1 LPRLHFETALVDR
14 RPEFSLN
21 WGTMLR
27 LRVVSD
33 QRRTLAERSSATFSV
48 EGGTIG
54 RSADN
59 DWVLPDPLRYVSA
72 HHARVQF
79 REGHFYLQ
87 DVSTNG
93 VYVNDDMEPLGKR
106 GSAGYRLSDGDLL
119 RMGDYHIVAALEA
132 RQLAEESGAAA
143 VPTSIHALRTL
154 GAPVHD
160 IGAPLDLEQLLVP
173 AEDTGGALPELPVN
187 AYGQSVDS
195 GRVRALSR
203 KPALAPTPPAPAPA
217 AAADDADLSLGRRME
232 RLAEALGREAKA
244 GAASIKL
251 EDVHT
256 GLDAFCRG
264 AGIDSERLPAD
275 AQGRLLHLAGRLLRE
290 TLLGFKELERSRGE
304 TRNRYRVEATPPEPD
319 DPRPSLAN
327 SDLEELLIALFVQ
340 HESRSL
346 DSVQWLR
353 ETVAEAKLH
362 ESATAQATRT
372 AFVEFL
378 DRLDPAELEARFERA
393 ARRGKART
401 ADKAQYWELF
411 TTFYRNL
418 IEMPADHLPH
428 TFVEAFAA
436 AYRGAS
442 KKPAP

>member
-1 LPRLHFETALVDR
+1 
-14 RPEFSLN
+14 
-21 WGTMLR
+21 MLR
-27 LRVVSD
+27 LRIVSD
-33 QRRTLAERSSATFSV
+33 QRRSLADRASALFSV

-72 HHARVQF
+72 HHARVHF

-93 VYVNDDMEPLGKR
+93 VYVNDDTEPLAKR
-106 GSAGYRLSDGDLL
+106 GSNGYRLVNGDVL
-119 RMGDYHIVAALEA
+119 RIGEYHILAALEE
-132 RQLAEESGAAA
+132 RRGHDERAAPP

-154 GAPVHD
+154 GPAAERD
-160 IGAPLDLEQLLVP
+160 IGAKLNVEELLVRP
-173 AEDTGGALPELPVN
+173 VIDMDPVLPVS
-187 AYGQSVDS
+187 AYGQAVDS
-195 GRVRALSR
+195 GRVQALANSQLPPAAEQAAVALS
-203 KPALAPTPPAPAPA
+203 A
-217 AAADDADLSLGRRME
+217 AAEVEETPSLAERMA
-232 RLAEALGREAKA
+232 RLAEAVSREPKNGA
-244 GAASIKL
+244 GLMAA
-251 EDVHT
+251 EDGHT

-264 AGIDSERLPAD
+264 AGIAPERLPKD
-275 AQGRLLHLAGRLLRE
+275 AHGRLLHLAGRLFRE
-290 TLLGFKELERSRGE
+290 ALVGFKELERTRND
-304 TRNRYRVEATPPEPD
+304 TRNRYRIESAPPEQD

-327 SDLEELLIALFVQ
+327 SMVEDLAVALLVL
-340 HESRSL
+340 HEGRRL

-353 ETVAEAKLH
+353 ESVGEAKLH
-362 ESATAQATRT
+362 ESATAQATRS

-393 ARRGKART
+393 ARRGKARS

-436 AYRGAS
+436 AYREAL
-442 KKPAP
+442 KKPTP